1 MQIKFYIQTG
11 VISNFSIKACCI
23 HCVPVTFSIV
33 TSSGDTNKG
42 RLGRLWRFGTS
53 ISPESN
59 SPLESINTQSD
70 FYNWN
75 PRQFQPGD
83 TGQGSHYRNEKRIW
97 KHLILSTT
105 FYQQKYFGMTLA
117 GGTLVG
123 ADIWHLT
130 SDIWHAPL
138 ASCLVM
144 WMLFLWAASHL
155 APALGCPDVF
165 ANCSWRSQLI
175 WRTTPPATQS
185 DLLHISHHLHRW

>member
-1 MQIKFYIQTG
+1 MEELNILEGGVKWSKGQIKFYIQTG
-11 VISNFSIKACCI
+11 VISNFSIKACI
-23 HCVPVTFSIV
+23 HCVSVTFSIV

-130 SDIWHAPL
+130 SDMPPSPPVWWCECCFCGPLHTWLRLLAVQMYLLTAP
-138 ASCLVM
+138 
-144 WMLFLWAASHL
+144 
-155 APALGCPDVF
+155 GE
-165 ANCSWRSQLI
+165 AN
-175 WRTTPPATQS
+175 
-185 DLLHISHHLHRW
+185 